1 MSPFLCQMAELDLFL
16 TRLCMTLLGVAEA
29 EEKPKELTTDDRAGA
44 IAAVAVTRKEHSRR
58 PE

>member
-1 MSPFLCQMAELDLFL
+1 MAELDLFP